1 MFTAQ
6 DHAEYIISFINTFR
20 EHEDAPKGA
29 RELACLR
36 VFVPAFLLPFNDDDV
51 FAGRYRELAVGFTP
65 QEHEY
70 QGYYMYPEKV
80 EAVAAQVDE
89 ATAKRLREA
98 ADWFRDKTTTAKT
111 IAAYP
116 EKITSLLPPM
126 ADFEDAASLLYRIGG
141 TFPDYGKLVTLGIP
155 GLKAEISARA
165 AKGGDADFFGSML
178 GALDLLAETCLNC
191 AEAASAAGKSEMAM
205 SLTNIASNAPANM
218 REALQLITL
227 FAHISGNLDY
237 GRLDDILAPFA
248 DGLDDEEIIR
258 LLIGFYKLIVFR
270 GWIWDGRVIVGGR
283 ARRHG
288 KAADR
293 VALLAIEAGRRCR
306 EVLPQ
311 LTLRFYDGQDPAL
324 LEKAFDNFADGYI
337 YPMLYSDDVNI
348 PAVEKSFGVNRA
360 AAERYMPFG
369 CGEYVLEH
377 CSLGTPSGTINLLKV
392 LEATLFDGRDIRRG
406 KQILPKRGFHDFE
419 SLFAAYSANVDLL
432 MEALALQE
440 RIEYDVTGDEAS
452 LLYLS
457 MLYDDCVER
466 GKPLLSGGVR
476 YLGGTMESY
485 GNVNTADSLTAIKS
499 VVYDRGLV
507 TIDELKAAL
516 AANFEGFEDLR
527 RLLLDCPKYGNDDD
541 EADAMAVRVHEQV
554 CASAN
559 AQAEKVGL
567 HTYKVVV
574 INNSMNTTM
583 GVLTGASADGR
594 GACEPMANGNNP
606 AGGRDV
612 SGVTAMLNSL
622 VKLDPSIHAGA
633 VQNMKFTTEM
643 FNKYREKTKALL
655 AAYFKK
661 GQQAML
667 NILNRG
673 DLEDALVHPEK
684 YPDLIVRV
692 GGFAARFIE
701 LDRDVQREIVS
712 RTLYGNDN

>member
-1 MFTAQ
+1 MFTAK
-6 DHAEYIISFINTFR
+6 DHAGYILDFINTFFA
-20 EHEDAPKGA
+20 HENAPKGA

-36 VFVPAFLLPFNDDDV
+36 VFAKAYFLPFDDDDI

-80 EAVAAQVDE
+80 EAVAAEVDE

-98 ADWFRDKTTTAKT
+98 AERFRDKTTTAKT

-126 ADFEDAASLLYRIGG
+126 ADYEDAASLLYRIGG
-141 TFPDYGKLVTLGIP
+141 TFPDYDKLVTLGIP

-178 GALDLLAETCLNC
+178 GALDLLAEICLNC
-191 AEAASAAGKSEMAM
+191 AEAARKAGKAEMA
-205 SLTNIASNAPANM
+205 ASCENVAAHAPANM
-218 REALQLITL
+218 HEALQLITL
-227 FAHISGNLDY
+227 FAHVSGNLDY

-248 DGLDDEEIIR
+248 DGLGDEEIIR
-258 LLIGFYKLIVFR
+258 LLIGFYKLVVFR

-283 ARRHG
+283 ARKRE

-293 VALLAIEAGRRCR
+293 VALLAIEASRRYR

-324 LEKAFDNFADGYI
+324 MEKAFDNFADGYI

-348 PAVEKSFGVNRA
+348 PAVEKSFGVGRET
-360 AAERYMPFG
+360 AEHYMPFG

-406 KQILPKRGFHDFE
+406 KQILPKREFSDFE
-419 SLFAAYSANVDLL
+419 TLFAAYSANVDLL

-440 RIEYDVTGDEAS
+440 KIEYDVTGEEAS

-457 MLYDDCVER
+457 MLYDDCIER

-485 GNVNTADSLTAIKS
+485 GNINTADSLTAIKS
-499 VVYDRGLV
+499 VVYDRKIATL
-507 TIDELKAAL
+507 DELKAAL
-516 AANFEGFEDLR
+516 AANFEGYEDLR
-527 RLLLDCPKYGNDDD
+527 RVLLDCPKYGNDDD

-567 HTYKVVV
+567 HTYKVVL

-606 AGGRDV
+606 TGGRDV

-655 AAYFKK
+655 AAYFRR

-667 NILNRG
+667 NVLNKG

-701 LDRDVQREIVS
+701 LDKDVQREIVS

>member
-1 MFTAQ
+1 MFTAK
-6 DHAEYIISFINTFR
+6 DHADYIISFINTYR
-20 EHEDAPKGA
+20 EHENAPRGE

-36 VFVPAFLLPFNDDDV
+36 VFASAFFLPFDDEDI

-70 QGYYMYPEKV
+70 NGYYMYDKKV
-80 EAVAAQVDE
+80 EAVAAEVDAE
-89 ATAKRLREA
+89 TREKLREA
-98 ADWFRDKTTTAKT
+98 ADWFRDRTTVAKT

-126 ADFEDAASLLYRIGG
+126 ADYEDAASLLYRIGG
-141 TFPDYGKLVTLGIP
+141 TFPDYEKLVTLGIP
-155 GLKAEISARA
+155 GLKAEITARA
-165 AKGGDADFFGSML
+165 AQGGDADFFGSML
-178 GALDLLAETCLNC
+178 GALDLLAEVALSC
-191 AEAASAAGKSEMAM
+191 AEAARAAGKDEMAA
-205 SLTNIASNAPANM
+205 SCEGIAAHAPANM
-218 REALQLITL
+218 HEALQLITL
-227 FAHISGNLDY
+227 FAHLSGNLDY

-248 DGLDDEEIIR
+248 YGVDDEEIIR
-258 LLIGFYKLIVFR
+258 LLIGFYRLIVFR
-270 GWIWDGRVIVGGR
+270 GWIWDGRVVVGGR
-283 ARRHG
+283 ARKHE
-288 KAADR
+288 KTADR
-293 VALLAIEAGRRCR
+293 VALLAIEASRRYR

-348 PAVEKSFGVNRA
+348 PAVEKSFGVDRET
-360 AAERYMPFG
+360 AEHYMPFG

-419 SLFAAYSANVDLL
+419 SLFTAYSANVDML

-440 RIEYDVTGDEAS
+440 KIEYDVMGADAH
-452 LLYLS
+452 LLYYS
-457 MLYDDCVER
+457 MLYDDCIER

-485 GNVNTADSLTAIKS
+485 GNINTADSLTAIKS
-499 VVYDRGLV
+499 VVYDRKLA
-507 TIDELKAAL
+507 TLDELKAAL
-516 AANFEGFEDLR
+516 AADFKGYEDLR
-527 RLLLDCPKYGNDDD
+527 RVLLACPKYGNDDD

-559 AQAEKVGL
+559 AQTEKVGL
-567 HTYKVVV
+567 HTYKVVI

-594 GACEPMANGNNP
+594 GACDPMANGNNP
-606 AGGRDV
+606 MGGRDK
-612 SGVTAMLNSL
+612 SGPTAMLNSL
-622 VKLDPSIHAGA
+622 TKLDPSLHAGA

-667 NILNRG
+667 NVLNKG

-692 GGFAARFIE
+692 GGFAARFVE
-701 LDRDVQREIVS
+701 LDPDVQREIVS

>member
-1 MFTAQ
+1 
-6 DHAEYIISFINTFR
+6 
-20 EHEDAPKGA
+20 
-29 RELACLR
+29 
-36 VFVPAFLLPFNDDDV
+36 
-51 FAGRYRELAVGFTP
+51 
-65 QEHEY
+65 
-70 QGYYMYPEKV
+70 
-80 EAVAAQVDE
+80 
-89 ATAKRLREA
+89 
-98 ADWFRDKTTTAKT
+98 
-111 IAAYP
+111 
-116 EKITSLLPPM
+116 
-126 ADFEDAASLLYRIGG
+126 
-141 TFPDYGKLVTLGIP
+141 
-155 GLKAEISARA
+155 
-165 AKGGDADFFGSML
+165 
-178 GALDLLAETCLNC
+178 
-191 AEAASAAGKSEMAM
+191 
-205 SLTNIASNAPANM
+205 
-218 REALQLITL
+218 
-227 FAHISGNLDY
+227 
-237 GRLDDILAPFA
+237 
-248 DGLDDEEIIR
+248 
-258 LLIGFYKLIVFR
+258 
-270 GWIWDGRVIVGGR
+270 
-283 ARRHG
+283 
-288 KAADR
+288 
-293 VALLAIEAGRRCR
+293 
-306 EVLPQ
+306 
-311 LTLRFYDGQDPAL
+311 
-324 LEKAFDNFADGYI
+324 
-337 YPMLYSDDVNI
+337 
-348 PAVEKSFGVNRA
+348 
-360 AAERYMPFG
+360 
-369 CGEYVLEH
+369 
-377 CSLGTPSGTINLLKV
+377 
-392 LEATLFDGRDIRRG
+392 
-406 KQILPKRGFHDFE
+406 
-419 SLFAAYSANVDLL
+419 

-612 SGVTAMLNSL
+612 SGVTAMLM
-622 VKLDPSIHAGA
+622 KLDPSIHAGA